1 MLYSIQGL
9 CYIWQIK
16 RGYNKMRV
24 SELKNAKTYLNIRS
38 QKNSRIE
45 FHTHSIFPVIIEV
58 WLQSFTINS

>member
-1 MLYSIQGL
+1 
-9 CYIWQIK
+9 
-16 RGYNKMRV
+16 MRV

-45 FHTHSIFPVIIEV
+45 FHTQSIFPVIIEV